1 MPQIDLNAWRE
12 NIQGCQIGGKNVKV
26 GESAFPTPC
35 TSCICSNEGVSLNTN
50 ALYNRHKTQK
60 NTKYTYLDLCQ
71 SNR

>member
-35 TSCICSNEGVSLNTN
+35 TSCICSNEGVSLNTYD
-50 ALYNRHKTQK
+50 LYVLTLYI
-60 NTKYTYLDLCQ
+60 TKDVNKLV
-71 SNR
+71 